1 MTVQH
6 NRAIRPAP
14 RAKQIVAAVIGNAL
28 EWYDFIV
35 FGFLAVVISRLFF
48 PADSE
53 YSSLLMATATF
64 GVGFFMRPV
73 GGVLLGIYAD
83 RKGRKAAL
91 QLIIAMMTVSIALIA
106 FAPPYA
112 AIGVAAPL
120 LIVLARLL
128 QGFATGGEFASATSF
143 LIESAPP
150 NKRALYGSWQMFGQG
165 LAVFCGAGVTA
176 LVTRGL
182 SPEALDAWGWRVPF
196 MLGLII
202 GPVGLWIRRHLEET
216 EAFLEAHQAPAEKQ
230 SLARM
235 LRNHLR
241 EVVAVMGVTVCGTV
255 GFYVI
260 LVYMPTFASKQLGM
274 ALSDAFT
281 AQVIAVALLTALM
294 PVFGALSDGVGRK
307 VLVIAA
313 TLGLLVATYPLL
325 AWVHDAP
332 SFARLLTMQ
341 IALCILLAVY
351 FSPIS
356 AVMAE
361 QFPAGVRSTGLAL
374 AYNLA
379 VMVFGGFAQF
389 IVTWLIQNTGVA
401 IAPAFYVMFAAA
413 LGFVAALFLTDRT
426 RVAHLAAVDD
436 QAADEQRAE
445 RPSAPLHRHGAARV
459 AS

>member
-1 MTVQH
+1 MSSQDTAT
-6 NRAIRPAP
+6 RAAP
-14 RAKQIVAAVIGNAL
+14 PTRQIIAAVIGNAL

-73 GGVLLGIYAD
+73 GGILLGVYAD

-91 QLIIAMMTVSIALIA
+91 QLIIAMMTVAIALIA

-112 AIGVAAPL
+112 AIGMAGPL

-150 NKRALYGSWQMFGQG
+150 NRRGLYGSWQMFGQG
-165 LAVFCGAGVTA
+165 IAVFCGAGVTA
-176 LVTRGL
+176 LISRNL

-196 MLGLII
+196 MIGLLI
-202 GPVGLWIRRHLEET
+202 GPVGLWIRRHLSET
-216 EAFLEAHQAPAEKQ
+216 EAFLEAHQAPSEKQ
-230 SLARM
+230 SLGRM

-241 EVVAVMGVTVCGTV
+241 EVFAVTGVTVCGTV

-260 LVYMPTFASKQLGM
+260 LVYMPTFATKQLG
-274 ALSDAFT
+274 LPLGDAFT
-281 AQVIAVALLTALM
+281 AQVIAVALLTILM
-294 PVFGALSDGVGRK
+294 PVFGALSDRVGRK
-307 VLVIAA
+307 VLVVIATA
-313 TLGLLVATYPLL
+313 GLLVASYPLL
-325 AWVHDAP
+325 AWVHAAP
-332 SFARLLTMQ
+332 SFERLVTMQ
-341 IALCILLAVY
+341 IVLCVLLAVY
-351 FSPIS
+351 FGPIS

-374 AYNLA
+374 AYNVA

-389 IVTWLIQNTGVA
+389 IVTWLIHTTGIA
-401 IAPAFYVMFAAA
+401 IAPVFYVMFASA

-426 RVAHLAAVDD
+426 HVAHLAAVDEESGVT
-436 QAADEQRAE
+436 QTARQPAITMTSRTAHQ
-445 RPSAPLHRHGAARV
+445 SA
-459 AS
+459 

>member
-1 MTVQH
+1 MSSPNTAT
-6 NRAIRPAP
+6 RAAP
-14 RAKQIVAAVIGNAL
+14 RTKQIIAAVIGNAL

-73 GGVLLGIYAD
+73 GGILLGIYAD
-83 RKGRKAAL
+83 RRGRKAAL
-91 QLIIAMMTVSIALIA
+91 QLIIGMMTVSIALIA

-128 QGFATGGEFASATSF
+128 QGFATGGEFASATAF

-150 NKRALYGSWQMFGQG
+150 NRRGLYGSWQMFGQG

-176 LVTRGL
+176 LVTRSL
-182 SPEALDAWGWRVPF
+182 SPEALDAWGWRIPF
-196 MLGLII
+196 LIGLLI
-202 GPVGLWIRRHLEET
+202 GPVGLWIRRHLTET
-216 EAFLEAHQAPAEKQ
+216 EAFLEAHRAPREQQ

-241 EVVAVMGVTVCGTV
+241 EVFAVMGVTVCGTV

-260 LVYMPTFASKQLGM
+260 LVYMPTFASKQLGI
-274 ALSDAFT
+274 ALSDAFS
-281 AQVIAVALLTALM
+281 AQVIAVALMTLLM
-294 PVFGALSDGVGRK
+294 PVFGALSDHVGRK
-307 VLVIAA
+307 RLVIIA
-313 TLGLLVATYPLL
+313 TMSLLVVLYPLFS
-325 AWVHDAP
+325 WVHAAP
-332 SFARLLTMQ
+332 SFARLMTMQ
-341 IALCILLAVY
+341 AVLCFLLAVY
-351 FSPIS
+351 FGPIS

-389 IVTWLIQNTGVA
+389 IVTWLIQSTGIV
-401 IAPAFYVMFAAA
+401 IAPVFYVMFASA

-426 RVAHLAAVDD
+426 KVAQLATVDAAPGPAHDDQPPGQPILPRVA
-436 QAADEQRAE
+436 RG
-445 RPSAPLHRHGAARV
+445 GA
-459 AS
+459 

>member
-1 MTVQH
+1 MSSH
-6 NRAIRPAP
+6 KAAP
-14 RAKQIVAAVIGNAL
+14 RTRQIIAAVIGNAL

-73 GGVLLGIYAD
+73 GGILLGIYAD
-83 RKGRKAAL
+83 RKGRKAAM
-91 QLIIAMMTVSIALIA
+91 QLIIGMMTVSIALIA
-106 FAPPYA
+106 FAPPHA

-128 QGFATGGEFASATSF
+128 QGFATGGEFASATAF

-150 NKRALYGSWQMFGQG
+150 NRRGLYGSWQMFGQG

-176 LVTRGL
+176 LVTHGL
-182 SPEALDAWGWRVPF
+182 SPEALDAWGWRIPF
-196 MLGLII
+196 LIGLLI
-202 GPVGLWIRRHLEET
+202 GPVGLWIRRHLSET
-216 EAFLEAHQAPAEKQ
+216 EAFLEAHQAPKERQ

-241 EVVAVMGVTVCGTV
+241 EVFAVMGVTVCGTV

-260 LVYMPTFASKQLGM
+260 LVYMPTFASKQLG
-274 ALSDAFT
+274 LPLGDAFT
-281 AQVIAVALLTALM
+281 AQVIAVALMTILM
-294 PVFGALSDGVGRK
+294 PVSGALSDRIGRRI
-307 VLVIAA
+307 LVIAA
-313 TLGLLVATYPLL
+313 TAGLLVAAYPLL
-325 AWVHDAP
+325 SWVHAAP
-332 SFARLLTMQ
+332 SFERLVTMQ
-341 IALCILLAVY
+341 VVLCILLAIY
-351 FSPIS
+351 FGPIS

-374 AYNLA
+374 AYNVA

-389 IVTWLIQNTGVA
+389 IVTWLIQNTGVV
-401 IAPAFYVMFAAA
+401 IAPVFYVMFASA

-426 RVAHLAAVDD
+426 WVAHLAAVDEGS
-436 QAADEQRAE
+436 ADEHDPRRPGGAPIARLAHPRA
-445 RPSAPLHRHGAARV
+445 
-459 AS
+459 